1 MDRAD
6 RRIGD
11 GRALAGLTGTTPG
24 QQGKHMF
31 RRVAIIGGGAAA
43 ASVLSE
49 LLERESPQP
58 LQLDWFTG
66 LGQPARGVAYAT
78 PSERHLLN
86 VRAASMGMFAGRPHG
101 FLEFMQREDPAVS
114 GTDFLPRRRYGD
126 YLEAEVA
133 RALQQGKTRGH
144 HVNVVPFQVDA
155 LVPERDGVTVI
166 HGERSHRADAAVLA
180 LGALPPQPLNG
191 VSAAALESGRY
202 VVDPWPWLAR
212 LDAVAPAR
220 SVAVVG
226 LGLTAVDVLL
236 ELSARWPDAGFVAIS
251 RHGLLPEPHL
261 AHAGTP
267 AGDSAELVDAMRD
280 GPEIRRWMRL
290 LREAVA
296 PPGIEWRTVV
306 DSLRPHLPGLWGE
319 LPPEQRA
326 RFMRH
331 ARWAWERV
339 RHRMPLQ
346 VHEAIHALER
356 QGRLQRRRGRLQA
369 AEAAGAGVQLQLRHA
384 GRSDVLHADLAI
396 QTTGLATDV
405 RRSQHRLVRQ
415 LLTNAHVA
423 SDPLGLG
430 MVASPDGRLHHEG
443 QPWPH
448 LFAIGSLL
456 RGALWES
463 TAMPEIRQQARHLA
477 DQILAG

>member
-1 MDRAD
+1 MR
-6 RRIGD
+6 D
-11 GRALAGLTGTTPG
+11 GRPLAGLIGTTPG
-24 QQGKHMF
+24 KQGKRMF

-43 ASVLSE
+43 ASLLSE

-58 LQLDWFTG
+58 LQLDWFAGT
-66 LGQPARGVAYAT
+66 GQPARGVAYAT
-78 PSERHLLN
+78 ASERHLLN
-86 VRAASMGMFAGRPHG
+86 VRAASMGMFTGRPHG
-101 FLEFMQREDPAVS
+101 FLEFVQRDDPAIG

-133 RALQQGKTRGH
+133 RALQQGKTLGH
-144 HVNVVPFQVDA
+144 HVNVVPFDVDA
-155 LVPERDGVTVI
+155 LVPEPGGVTVI

-180 LGALPPQPLNG
+180 LGALPPQPLKG
-191 VSAAALESGRY
+191 VSAAALDSGRY
-202 VVDPWPWLAR
+202 VVDPWPWLAQ
-212 LDAVAPAR
+212 LDAMPPPR
-220 SVAVVG
+220 TVAVVG

-236 ELSARWPDAGFVAIS
+236 ELSARWPDTGFIACS
-251 RHGLLPEPHL
+251 RHGLLPEAHL
-261 AHAGTP
+261 AHAGAP
-267 AGDSAELVDAMRD
+267 AGDSAELVGALYDE
-280 GPEIRRWMRL
+280 PEIRRWMRL
-290 LREAVA
+290 LREAIA

-326 RFMRH
+326 RFLRH

-339 RHRMPLQ
+339 RHRMPPQ
-346 VHEAIHALER
+346 VHEAIVALEQ
-356 QGRLQRRRGRLQA
+356 QGRLQCRRGRLQA
-369 AEAAGAGVQLQLRHA
+369 AEPSDQGLQLQFRHA
-384 GRSDVLHADLAI
+384 GRSEMLHADLAI

-405 RRSQHRLVRQ
+405 RRSHHRLVRQ
-415 LLTNAHVA
+415 LLTNAHVT

-430 MVASPDGRLHHEG
+430 LVASPDGRLHQDG

-463 TAMPEIRQQARHLA
+463 TAMPEIRQQARNLA
-477 DQILAG
+477 DRILAG

>member
-1 MDRAD
+1 
-6 RRIGD
+6 
-11 GRALAGLTGTTPG
+11 
-24 QQGKHMF
+24 MF

-43 ASVLSE
+43 ASLLSE
-49 LLERESPQP
+49 LLEREPPQP

-66 LGQPARGVAYAT
+66 AGESVRGVAYGT
-78 PSERHLLN
+78 GSERHLLN
-86 VRAASMGMFAGRPHG
+86 VRAASMGMFAGKPQG
-101 FLEFMQREDPAVS
+101 FLDFVQRDDPAIG

-133 RALQQGKTRGH
+133 RALQQGQARGRH
-144 HVNVVPFQVDA
+144 HVNVVPFEVDA

-180 LGALPPQPLNG
+180 LGALPPQPLKA
-191 VSAAALESGRY
+191 VSAAALDSGRY
-202 VVDPWPWLAR
+202 IVDPWPWLAQ
-212 LDAVAPAR
+212 LDAVPPPR
-220 SVAVVG
+220 TVALIG

-236 ELSARWPDAGFVAIS
+236 ELSARWPHTAFVATS
-251 RHGLLPEPHL
+251 RHGLLPEAHL

-280 GPEIRRWMRL
+280 GPEIRRWMHL
-290 LREAVA
+290 LREAIA
-296 PPGIEWRTVV
+296 SPGTEWRTVV

-331 ARWAWERV
+331 ARWAWERA
-339 RHRMPLQ
+339 RHRMPPQ
-346 VHEAIHALER
+346 VHEAIVALEQ

-369 AEAAGAGVQLQLRHA
+369 AEPSDQGLQLQFGHA
-384 GRSDVLHADLAI
+384 GHSEVLHAELAI

-405 RRSQHRLVRQ
+405 RHSRHRLVRQ
-415 LLTNAHVA
+415 LLTNAHVTG
-423 SDPLGLG
+423 DPLGLG
-430 MVASPDGRLHHEG
+430 LVASPDGRLHHDG

-448 LFAIGSLL
+448 LFAIGSLR
-456 RGALWES
+456 RGSLWES
-463 TAMPEIRQQARHLA
+463 TAMPEIRQQARSLA